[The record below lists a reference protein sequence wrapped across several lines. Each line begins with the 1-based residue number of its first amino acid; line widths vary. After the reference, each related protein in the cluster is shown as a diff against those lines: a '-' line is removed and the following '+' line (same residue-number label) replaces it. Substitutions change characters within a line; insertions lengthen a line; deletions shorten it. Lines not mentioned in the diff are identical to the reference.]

1 MPKFTDEQVERA
13 KNIDVRTF
21 LEKTEGYV
29 FQQHGRY
36 LKCQNPE
43 QTGQP
48 SSLTVDTNL
57 NRIFYNSE
65 TGKKPLSA
73 LDWCK
78 EIRNLDFQSSMQLI
92 LGESPHGERAEKPK
106 FHQHIS
112 EPINSVSKEL
122 NLPEKSDT
130 SKNVYAYLTKTRGIP
145 ANIVNDCL
153 KNGTIYQDERRNAVF
168 VGYDDNKQAKYAAR
182 RGTFTPDGKEP
193 FKRDCSGSDKKFA
206 FKLEGKSTDTVYVAE
221 AAIDALSL
229 AALEDK
235 FNGSG
240 AYKEKTYISTGG
252 AGIDNALEQFCKT
265 HDVKTINICF
275 DNDEAGKS
283 GMENI
288 MKKFRE
294 KGYEVNDMRA
304 TLAHDY
310 NDELVKFNND
320 PKFYKEPPITVRPPE
335 TVVQKQNDVNIET
348 KTAATENKRNDIM
361 PEITSTEK
369 PEIENSEKP
378 EIPNSEK
385 PEIAISEKPEIPN
398 SEKPEIAISDKPEI
412 TNSVK
417 PEIANPVK
425 PEIPPSEKKEPS
437 EIQSSVIFGNTGYSK
452 IPDKEHITNI
462 EPSIAVNLFDRLQHE
477 NIQFSG
483 KFAKDGLVIAASK
496 DNVDKV
502 NAMIREETAL
512 LRKREEQE
520 LSVPDIPKEVK
531 SEQTVS
537 NPEPRKENHEAV
549 SDKALSE
556 MSQEQKVNF
565 LLSSAKNRQE
575 HKRADLLD
583 KIDRIDSKI
592 ADRQQR
598 IEKLNDKISDIE
610 LSLKTSAAFKL
621 AFGNTP
627 IGKLIDRRISK
638 QQAKI

>member
-13 KNIDVRTF
+13 KNVDVRTF

-78 EIRNLDFQSSMQLI
+78 EIRDLDFQSSMQLI

-112 EPINSVSKEL
+112 EHINSVSKEL

-275 DNDEAGKS
+275 DDDDAGKS

-335 TVVQKQNDVNIET
+335 TVVQKQNNVNIET
-348 KTAATENKRNDIM
+348 KTTATENKRNDIM

-369 PEIENSEKP
+369 PEIENSEKLETP
-378 EIPNSEK
+378 KSEK
-385 PEIAISEKPEIPN
+385 PEIGISDKPEIPN
-398 SEKPEIAISDKPEI
+398 S
-412 TNSVK
+412 VK
-417 PEIANPVK
+417 SEIANPVK
-425 PEIPPSEKKEPS
+425 PEIPPSEKKESS

-520 LSVPDIPKEVK
+520 LSVPDI
-531 SEQTVS
+531 
-537 NPEPRKENHEAV
+537 RK
-549 SDKALSE
+549 K
-556 MSQEQKVNF
+556 
-565 LLSSAKNRQE
+565 
-575 HKRADLLD
+575 
-583 KIDRIDSKI
+583 
-592 ADRQQR
+592 
-598 IEKLNDKISDIE
+598 
-610 LSLKTSAAFKL
+610 
-621 AFGNTP
+621 
-627 IGKLIDRRISK
+627 
-638 QQAKI
+638 